1 MNLLA
6 EMAAN
11 KKNIEKFQEALSSNT
26 EFLNEETFEDEVL
39 FGTEKKSDLVISVDR
54 MTFRKF
60 KILATYQN
68 KNTQELMHEALN
80 HYLRLKK
87 LYLEEAMR
95 ELTKEK

>member
-1 MNLLA
+1 
-6 EMAAN
+6 
-11 KKNIEKFQEALSSNT
+11 
-26 EFLNEETFEDEVL
+26 
-39 FGTEKKSDLVISVDR
+39 

-68 KNTQELMHEALN
+68 KKTQELMHEALN

-87 LYLEEAMR
+87 MYLEEAMR

>member
-1 MNLLA
+1 M
-6 EMAAN
+6 AN

-26 EFLNEETFEDEVL
+26 EFLNEDSFEDEVL
-39 FGTEKKSDLVISVDR
+39 FGSEKKSDLVISVDR

-68 KNTQELMHEALN
+68 RNVQEVMHEALN

-87 LYLEEAMR
+87 LYLEKAMR
-95 ELTKEK
+95 ELTKDK

>member
-1 MNLLA
+1 
-6 EMAAN
+6 MAKT

-26 EFLNEETFEDEVL
+26 EFLNEEHFEDEVL
-39 FGTEKKSDLVISVDR
+39 FGSEKKSDLVISVDR

-68 KNTQELMHEALN
+68 RNTQELMHEALD

-95 ELTKEK
+95 NLTKD

>member
-1 MNLLA
+1 
-6 EMAAN
+6 MAKS

-26 EFLNEETFEDEVL
+26 EFLNEEYFEDEVL
-39 FGTEKKSDLVISVDR
+39 FGSEKKSDLVISVDR

-60 KILATYQN
+60 KILATYQKRN
-68 KNTQELMHEALN
+68 IQEVMHEALE

-95 ELTKEK
+95 ELTKDK